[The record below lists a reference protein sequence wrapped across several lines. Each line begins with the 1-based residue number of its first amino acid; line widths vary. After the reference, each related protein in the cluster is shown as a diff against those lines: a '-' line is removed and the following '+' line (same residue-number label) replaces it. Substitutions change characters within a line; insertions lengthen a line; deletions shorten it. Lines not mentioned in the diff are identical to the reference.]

1 MKLQHALIL
10 ILSPLAFTSSLLAA
24 PGTLS
29 QSPLHVVNPVQ
40 PNIFFILDD
49 SGSMQWN
56 LENTPAFISVKS
68 YWPDPNLDGPN
79 AEGKNAE
86 EQKADDHPPVQ
97 TKEQKWH
104 TWCSGA
110 NLLAYDANE
119 TYRPWAAN
127 IPGTTTPFPDAPGIT
142 AVRVHPLSLSG
153 GPVIIVAEIK
163 NWLPAGGFADISK
176 APVVQ
181 WTDSNGDGNYDIGEC
196 PTSYDD
202 PRVRRADSLSAEE
215 QINFANWFMYH
226 RSREFTTK
234 AALAKIILPSSARM
248 GMATINHLGN
258 KGSRIEDMRI
268 PANKNSLIESIM
280 STGLTGKTPL
290 RKALDDAGKYFSKKH
305 STPARLEIGSAPSP
319 ILPEEDGGACQ
330 QNFSVLMTDG
340 FWTGGSPELAD
351 DDQDNEIDSKYVYP
365 AHQDAY
371 SNTLADVAMKW
382 YKTDLAP
389 SYPPLVPVQSDDDD
403 TKNLDENDDQHM
415 VTFSVSLGARGSVD
429 NDPIDRRTPF
439 QWPNIV
445 AGAPSTIDD
454 LRHAAYNGRGQFL
467 LANKPQELVKSLQD
481 ILSNIE
487 SRQGSGS
494 AIAVSSST
502 LTSDTFSF
510 SATFDS
516 KNWSGDVKAFQLD
529 PNTGNLATNEAWSAA
544 ELLNARTDEGILA
557 NRVIYTWGEN
567 SQGDKGGVLF
577 DWSTSNPQVAEVTL
591 NDLKINPDSSSDA
604 HPFTKSQERT
614 AFLRGYTS
622 KDGENLT
629 RKRASRL
636 GDIIGSKPTYIAEPS
651 SSWSDNTAFFG
662 NTSQLYSDYQAGLQS
677 NPRSPIVYV
686 GANDGFLHGF
696 LAATGEEVLA
706 YAPSAVSSDLTGS
719 GLHYLTESGYSH
731 KYYVDGDLSFSDVYI
746 KSNAVSSKSWR
757 TALVGSL
764 KGGGQG
770 LFALDVTDP
779 SNYKN
784 NNTSAHDTVLWE
796 FTDQDDPDLGYT
808 FGRPQITMM
817 NNGKWA
823 VIIGNGYNAT
833 GSTTA
838 QLMIIFIEDGVDGV
852 WSVGDYIKIDTNVG
866 DPSAINGLSSP
877 EIVDL
882 DNNGT
887 TDRIYA
893 GDLLGNLWAFDVSKT
908 STNTWKIAHSDS
920 KPLFAAGNSKP
931 ITTKPL
937 VIKPESSWLPD
948 KPSNKPNLMVYFG
961 TGQYLALGD
970 ATSEEQQSFYGIW
983 DYGKQVSASSLVE
996 QMYTDT
1002 NNENTRH
1009 LTQHKV
1015 EYDVDQPKK
1024 GDQGW
1029 MINFLPSERLHVNPS
1044 IAPLAGVLLF
1054 NPMAPDTAEPCSA
1067 GGSSF
1072 LMFIDPKT
1080 GGTINR
1086 PLFDLDGNGVI
1097 NADDSLIA
1105 GMKFKYGIASETV
1118 VIEGVE
1124 KKSELYISG
1133 TRSDS
1138 NGKNIQTVTLP
1149 PLGAGEPPY
1158 ISGTGT
1164 RQSWIQ
1170 LIND

>member
-1 MKLQHALIL
+1 MKLQHALIS
-10 ILSPLAFTSSLLAA
+10 ILSPLAFISSPLLAA

-29 QSPLHVVNPVQ
+29 QSPLHIASPVQ

-56 LENTPAFISVKS
+56 LQNTSARISVHS
-68 YWPDPNLDGPN
+68 YRTTPNDE
-79 AEGKNAE
+79 A
-86 EQKADDHPPVQ
+86 
-97 TKEQKWH
+97 TWH

-110 NLLAYDANE
+110 NLLAYDAHE

-127 IPGTTTPFPDAPGIT
+127 IPGTTTPFPDASDLT
-142 AVRVHPLSLSG
+142 AVRVRPLPLSG
-153 GPVIIVAEIK
+153 GKLIQGPVIES
-163 NWLPAGGFADISK
+163 WQPAGGFADISA

-181 WTDSNGDGNYDIGEC
+181 WIDSDKDGNYDPGEC

-202 PRVRRADSLSAEE
+202 PRVRRADSLSLEE
-215 QINFANWFMYH
+215 QINFANWFTYY

-234 AALAKIILPSSARM
+234 VALAQIILPSSARM
-248 GMATINHLGN
+248 GMAAINHLGN

-268 PANKNSLIESIM
+268 PANKNSLIESIL

-290 RKALDDAGKYFSKKH
+290 RTALDHAGQYFSKEFD
-305 STPARLEIGSAPSP
+305 TPASLEIGDAPSP
-319 ILPEEDGGACQ
+319 ILPEKEGGACQ
-330 QNFSVLMTDG
+330 QNFAILMTDG
-340 FWTGGSPELAD
+340 FWTGGTPGLAD
-351 DDQDNEIDSKYVYP
+351 DDQDNVIDSKYVYP

-371 SNTLADVAMKW
+371 NNTLADVAMKW
-382 YKTDLAP
+382 YRTDLAP
-389 SYPPLVPVQSDDDD
+389 SYPPLVPVPSATENE
-403 TKNLDENDDQHM
+403 TKNLDENNDQHM
-415 VTFSVSLGARGSVD
+415 VTFTVSLGARGRVQ
-429 NDPIDRRTPF
+429 NDPIDRKETF
-439 QWPNIV
+439 NWPKV
-445 AGAPSTIDD
+445 TAGTSSTIDD

-467 LANKPQELVKSLQD
+467 FANKPQELTKSLQN

-494 AIAVSSST
+494 AIAVSAST
-502 LTSDTFSF
+502 LTSDTFAF

-516 KNWSGDVKAFQLD
+516 KNWTGDVKAFQLD
-529 PNTGNLATNEAWSAA
+529 PNTGNPATAEVWSAA
-544 ELLNARTDEGILA
+544 DLLNARTDEDILA
-557 NRVIYTWGEN
+557 NRVIYTWGES
-567 SQGDKGGVLF
+567 SQGDKSGVLF
-577 DWSTSNPQVAEVTL
+577 NWSTSPPQASELIL

-604 HPFTKSQERT
+604 YPFTKTQQRT
-614 AFLRGYTS
+614 AFLRGDTN
-622 KDGENLT
+622 KEGENPL
-629 RKRASRL
+629 RERDSRL
-636 GDIIGSKPTYIAEPS
+636 GDIIGSKPAYIAEPI
-651 SSWSDNTAFFG
+651 SSWSDNTAFYG
-662 NTSQLYSDYQAGLQS
+662 SSSQLYSDFQAGLQS

-706 YAPSAVSSDLTGS
+706 YAPSAVSSDLTSS
-719 GLHYLTESGYSH
+719 GLHYLTESDYSH
-731 KYYVDGDLSFSDVYI
+731 KYYVNGDLSFDDVYI
-746 KSNAVSSKSWR
+746 KSNAVPSKSWR

-779 SNYKN
+779 SNYEN
-784 NNTSAHDTVLWE
+784 NIAAAHDTVLWE
-796 FTDQDDPDLGYT
+796 FTNQDDPDLGYT
-808 FGRPQITMM
+808 FSRPQITMM

-852 WSVGDYIKIDTNVG
+852 WSVGDYIKIDTKTGNP
-866 DPSAINGLSSP
+866 DAINGLSSP
-877 EIVDL
+877 EIIDL
-882 DNNGT
+882 DSNGT

-893 GDLLGNLWAFDVSKT
+893 GDLLGNMWAFDVSKAN
-908 STNTWKIAHSDS
+908 SNAWKIAHSGS
-920 KPLFAAGNSKP
+920 KPLFAAGYSKP

-937 VIKPESSWLPD
+937 VIKPESSWLPNTS
-948 KPSNKPNLMVYFG
+948 SNKPNLMVYFG

-970 ATSEEQQSFYGIW
+970 TASEDQQSFYGIW
-983 DYGKQVSASSLVE
+983 DAGKSVSASSLVE
-996 QMYTDT
+996 QIDIET
-1002 NNENTRH
+1002 NNENTRL
-1009 LTQHKV
+1009 LTQYKV
-1015 EYDVDQPKK
+1015 EYDVDTPKN

-1029 MINFLPSERLHVNPS
+1029 VINFFPRERLHVNPG

-1054 NPMAPDTAEPCSA
+1054 NPMTPDTDDPCSA

-1080 GGTINR
+1080 GGTIDR
-1086 PLFDLDGNGVI
+1086 PLFDLNANGII
-1097 NADDSLIA
+1097 NADDGLIA
-1105 GMKFKYGIASETV
+1105 GMKFKYGISSETI

-1124 KKSELYISG
+1124 KKSQLYISG

-1149 PLGAGEPPY
+1149 PPAGPDIPATGA
-1158 ISGTGT
+1158 

-1170 LIND
+1170 FIND